1 VSCILRGTSRHGTRA
16 TATATSTRR
25 RSYPFSAAAWPL
37 AAQPDRLRPPGF
49 RLSTALLDS
58 DNGPS
63 FYATRMTHRF
73 GGGDAMLP
81 DSDGRCFL
89 AAAGDELRM
98 TYRFSGFTRISHYS
112 AAGLNLRDWLKVL
125 SSSFQ
130 CVRIGVGES
139 AAFAISSIMELPAS
153 NMHSRSNGP
162 AEQSSRSRAKDF
174 RPRRS

>member
-1 VSCILRGTSRHGTRA
+1 MPESLGRRGGAWRRRTAPPLIVQGQGGKWAFASGCLQRRCVSPLLRDTSRHGTRA

-37 AAQPDRLRPPGF
+37 AARPDRLRPPGF

-112 AAGLNLRDWLKVL
+112 AAGLNLRDWLRLL

-130 CVRIGVGES
+130 C
-139 AAFAISSIMELPAS
+139 AY
-153 NMHSRSNGP
+153 
-162 AEQSSRSRAKDF
+162 
-174 RPRRS
+174 RRG

>member
-1 VSCILRGTSRHGTRA
+1 MPESLGRRGGAWRRRTAPPLIVQGQGGKWAFASGCLQRRCVSPLLRDTSRHGTRA

-37 AAQPDRLRPPGF
+37 AARPDRLRPPGF

-81 DSDGRCFL
+81 DSDDRCFL
-89 AAAGDELRM
+89 CRRRR
-98 TYRFSGFTRISHYS
+98 TSH
-112 AAGLNLRDWLKVL
+112 DVHL
-125 SSSFQ
+125 SPQMSSKRLHRPAWRTGQ
-130 CVRIGVGES
+130 CVRSRLIGT
-139 AAFAISSIMELPAS
+139 ADAW
-153 NMHSRSNGP
+153 R
-162 AEQSSRSRAKDF
+162 
-174 RPRRS
+174 